1 MAFTDSAVIFNLVE
15 FILLGISV
23 MRLKV
28 FIIALLALFTSNAM
42 AEELTIPEDKMVI
55 QFETKIG
62 IVTFAHKMHAGLS
75 ITQCTTCHH
84 DLLPADTLVKPCH
97 ECHKHKSKEPA
108 KAKKAFHN
116 RCTGCHEYTVAGG
129 QHAGPLKKKCK
140 LCHIKPPKD

>member
-1 MAFTDSAVIFNLVE
+1 
-15 FILLGISV
+15 

-28 FIIALLALFTSNAM
+28 FITVLAALFASNAM
-42 AEELTIPEDKMVI
+42 SEGLVIPEDKAVI

-84 DLLPADTLVKPCH
+84 DLLPADTSVKPCH
-97 ECHKHKSKEPA
+97 ECHQHKSKEPA
-108 KAKKAFHN
+108 KTKTAFHD

-129 QHAGPLKKKCK
+129 QNAGPLKKKCK
-140 LCHIKPPKD
+140 LCHIKQPRK